1 MIKSFWHAT
10 ITSGR
15 RALVAWAFV
24 TVGCV
29 AVAPNG
35 QPPPVPV
42 QYPNPA
48 LVPTRDYELLW
59 RVLVDVVQ
67 DDFKI
72 QNEQRVQQVSDVL
85 TEGRIDTFPR
95 GGATYLEP
103 HRDDSFGPYNRLES
117 TFQTIRRHAHIR
129 VIPDQNGFF
138 VDVAVLKELEDLPQP
153 EQATAGAA
161 TFRSDTAPNY
171 AGRDTASGDVYTGGS
186 WIALGRDVA
195 LEQKILSRV
204 YASLGV
210 PLPGVA
216 Y

>member
-1 MIKSFWHAT
+1 MIKSFRHST
-10 ITSGR
+10 ITFCC
-15 RALVAWAFV
+15 RALVAWTIV
-24 TVGCV
+24 TAGCV
-29 AVAPNG
+29 AVGPNG
-35 QPPPVPV
+35 QPRPVPV

-48 LVPTRDYELLW
+48 LVPTRDHQLLW
-59 RVLVDVVQ
+59 RVLVDVVR
-67 DDFKI
+67 DNFKI
-72 QNEQRVQQVSDVL
+72 QNEQRVQQVGDVL

-117 TFQTIRRHAHIR
+117 TLQTIRRHAHIR
-129 VIPDQNGFF
+129 VIPDEDGFF

-153 EQATAGAA
+153 EQARAGAA
-161 TFRSDTAPNY
+161 TFRSDTAPNF
-171 AGRDTASGDVYTGGS
+171 AGRDTASRDPYTGGS

-204 YASLGV
+204 YAGVGV
-210 PLPGVA
+210 PHPGVA